1 MTGIARR
8 LVDLFEGSAGL
19 EPWSPPEMPA
29 ALSSLLPWRAF
40 DESSELYVNAG
51 SCGFVI
57 ELPPFAG
64 IDAETLGALSG
75 TLADAAPERCT
86 VQVIHWASPRF
97 GAALDAWAA
106 PRAHAGAV
114 QAAMARGRTGLL
126 RGAGWRALHAGG
138 PPFTLSDYRVFV
150 AATLAGPAGP
160 AAETALGGFRR
171 ALEGTLASAGAVARR
186 VAPDALLSLAAELTA
201 PDVSGAP
208 DGTGD
213 AMHDG
218 DLGRPVRRWSPRDP
232 LHLQCA
238 APGRALTVAP
248 AGLVFH
254 HPDATDVAVRVLSGV
269 AFPEVWPGWR
279 GNALIGDF
287 HRDFLQPGCPVLTA
301 LTIVTG
307 DEAAGER
314 AFLKSARA
322 TQQAGT
328 GLARYLPGLPEK
340 ARDWQVV
347 TERLKDGERLVRAC
361 YTVAVYAPLD
371 AIDEAEQAVRAI
383 YHGQGWRVVAER
395 YVQLPSWLACL
406 PMVPGGGLDADLARM
421 GRMKTLLTSAAVD
434 LAPVHG
440 EWRGQGFSP
449 DNPPALFLI
458 GRRGQPACW
467 SPFANTAGNYNVAVT
482 GKSGSGKSVLMQ
494 ELVAGIVGA
503 GGEAVVIDDGRS
515 FQHTA
520 EALGG
525 AFIAFGKDPACLNP
539 FAMIDAG
546 TADRDGDYR
555 EECFAMLAGVLGRM
569 CRRRGSID
577 DIEAAL
583 IDEAIGAAW
592 DEAGNGADLGTVR
605 KHLAGRDDRRAA
617 DMATALGPW
626 CPGGAMGRLFAG
638 GDTPALDAALTVF
651 ELAELKGRGDVQGV
665 VLMLVVFLATQRMYH
680 GPRTRAKA
688 IVIDEAWDLLSG
700 EDSKAFLEG
709 AARRARKYRGALV
722 TGTQSVNDYYANPAA
737 RAAWENSDWVIFLAQ
752 KDESVEMLKQEK
764 RIHCDPGMER
774 ALKSLTTADGRY
786 AELVLHGPDGWRV
799 ARLVLDAW
807 SVALFSSRGPAFAAV
822 EQLKAEGLTTAQ
834 AIDRI
839 AGRTGA
845 DSGSGAHG
853 SGRRKGGEDKGG
865 TAGPAASGPAASGPD
880 APGPDGARDDD
891 GLFFEPERERTE
903 NAGRDA

>member
-1 MTGIARR
+1 MASGAFSR
-8 LVDLFEGSAGL
+8 LLEMFEGPEAPG
-19 EPWSPPEMPA
+19 PWSPPAMPA
-29 ALSSLLPWRAF
+29 ALHSLLPWRAF
-40 DESSELYVNAG
+40 DESSELYVNAA
-51 SCGFVI
+51 SVGFVL

-64 IDAETLGALSG
+64 IDAETLGALAG

-86 VQVIHWASPRF
+86 IQVIHWASPRF
-97 GAALDAWAA
+97 GAAFRAWVEPRVGSGAGSRVGTA
-106 PRAHAGAV
+106 PRDGTTGALSR
-114 QAAMARGRTGLL
+114 MGNRRRSLL
-126 RGAGWRALHAGG
+126 APGGWRRLHDGG

-150 AATLAGPAGP
+150 TACLAGPPGP
-160 AAETALGGFRR
+160 AAETALGAFRR
-171 ALEGTLASAGAVARR
+171 ALEGTLASAGAQTRR
-186 VAPDALLSLAAELTA
+186 LEPDGLLSLAAELTA
-201 PDVSGAP
+201 PDISGLHDSGAE
-208 DGTGD
+208 
-213 AMHDG
+213 
-218 DLGRPVRRWSPRDP
+218 RPVRRWAPRDP
-232 LHLQCA
+232 LHEQCI
-238 APGRALTVAP
+238 APGRALGVTP
-248 AGLVFH
+248 RGLAFH
-254 HPDATDVAVRVLSGV
+254 HAEGEDDASGGDGASSGDVAVRVLSAI

-287 HRDFLQPGCPVLTA
+287 HRDFLQPGCPVLTC
-301 LTIVTG
+301 LTVMTG
-307 DEAAGER
+307 DAASGEK
-314 AFLKSARA
+314 AFLKAARA

-328 GLARYLPGLPEK
+328 GIARYLPGLPEK
-340 ARDWQVV
+340 ARDWQTV

-361 YTVAVYAPLD
+361 YMAAVYAPLD
-371 AIDEAEQAVRAI
+371 ALDEAEQAVRAI
-383 YHGQGWRVVAER
+383 YHGQGWRVAAER
-395 YVQLPSWLACL
+395 YMQLPSWLACL
-406 PMVPGGGLDADLARM
+406 PMGSAGGLDADLERM
-421 GRMKTLLTSAAVD
+421 GRMKTLLTSSAVN
-434 LAPVHG
+434 LAPLHG
-440 EWRGQGFSP
+440 EWRGQPANP

-467 SPFANTAGNYNVAVT
+467 SPFANEAGNYNTAVT

-494 ELVAGIVGA
+494 ELVTGLIGA

-546 TADRDGDYR
+546 TAGHDGDYR
-555 EECFAMLAGVLGRM
+555 EECFAMLAGVIGRM
-569 CRRRGSID
+569 ARRRGSID

-583 IDEAIGAAW
+583 IAEAIASAW
-592 DEAGNGADLGTVR
+592 DEAGNDADLGTVR
-605 KHLAGRDDRRAA
+605 KNLEARDDRRAK

-638 GDTPALDAALTVF
+638 SNVPDLENALTVF
-651 ELAELKGRGDVQGV
+651 ELAELKGRGDVQAV

-700 EDSKAFLEG
+700 EDSRAFLEG
-709 AARRARKYRGALV
+709 AARRARKYRGSLI

-752 KDESVEMLKQEK
+752 KDESVELLKSEK

-799 ARLVLDAW
+799 ARLVLDPW

-822 EQLKAEGLTTAQ
+822 ERLKAGGLSTVE
-834 AIDRI
+834 AIDRL
-839 AGRTGA
+839 AGDA
-845 DSGSGAHG
+845 A
-853 SGRRKGGEDKGG
+853 
-865 TAGPAASGPAASGPD
+865 PAAAKHSETTDTEEAA
-880 APGPDGARDDD
+880 
-891 GLFFEPERERTE
+891 
-903 NAGRDA
+903 

>member
-1 MTGIARR
+1 MVAAEI
-8 LVDLFEGSAGL
+8 
-19 EPWSPPEMPA
+19 PA
-29 ALSSLLPWRAF
+29 ALAELLPWRAF
-40 DESSELYVNAG
+40 DEQSELYVNAG
-51 SCGFVI
+51 SCGFAI

-64 IDAETLGALSG
+64 IDAETLGALAG
-75 TLADAAPERCT
+75 TLADAAPAHCT

-106 PRAHAGAV
+106 PRATSGAV
-114 QAAMARGRTGLL
+114 QAGMARGRAEMLQ
-126 RGAGWRALHAGG
+126 GAGWRALHAGG

-160 AAETALGGFRR
+160 AAETALGSFRR
-171 ALEGTLASAGAVARR
+171 ALEGTLASAGATARR
-186 VAPDALLSLAAELTA
+186 IAPDALLSLAAELTA

-208 DGTGD
+208 GGMGD

-218 DLGRPVRRWSPRDP
+218 GLGRPQRRWSPRDP

-248 AGLVFH
+248 TGLVFH
-254 HPDATDVAVRVLSGV
+254 HPDGGDVAVRVLSAI

-307 DEAAGER
+307 DEASGER

-440 EWRGQGFSP
+440 EWRGQAFSP

-546 TADRDGDYR
+546 TANRDGDYR

-569 CRRRGSID
+569 CRRRGAID

-583 IDEAIGAAW
+583 NRRGHRRRLGRGRQRGRSRDGPQASCRARGPP
-592 DEAGNGADLGTVR
+592 GNG
-605 KHLAGRDDRRAA
+605 H
-617 DMATALGPW
+617 
-626 CPGGAMGRLFAG
+626 
-638 GDTPALDAALTVF
+638 GD
-651 ELAELKGRGDVQGV
+651 G
-665 VLMLVVFLATQRMYH
+665 
-680 GPRTRAKA
+680 
-688 IVIDEAWDLLSG
+688 
-700 EDSKAFLEG
+700 
-709 AARRARKYRGALV
+709 
-722 TGTQSVNDYYANPAA
+722 A
-737 RAAWENSDWVIFLAQ
+737 RAV
-752 KDESVEMLKQEK
+752 V
-764 RIHCDPGMER
+764 
-774 ALKSLTTADGRY
+774 
-786 AELVLHGPDGWRV
+786 
-799 ARLVLDAW
+799 
-807 SVALFSSRGPAFAAV
+807 
-822 EQLKAEGLTTAQ
+822 
-834 AIDRI
+834 
-839 AGRTGA
+839 
-845 DSGSGAHG
+845 
-853 SGRRKGGEDKGG
+853 SGRRHG
-865 TAGPAASGPAASGPD
+865 
-880 APGPDGARDDD
+880 APLRRRRHA
-891 GLFFEPERERTE
+891 
-903 NAGRDA
+903 